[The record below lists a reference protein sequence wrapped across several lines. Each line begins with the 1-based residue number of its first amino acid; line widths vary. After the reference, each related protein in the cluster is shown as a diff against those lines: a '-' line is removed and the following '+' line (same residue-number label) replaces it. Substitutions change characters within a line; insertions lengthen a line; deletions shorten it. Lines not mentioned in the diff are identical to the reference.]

1 MHFLD
6 PDSKIM
12 QAMTFLAD
20 LLLLSVCFII
30 TSIPIV
36 TIGASATAFYSL
48 LLRDE
53 DTQSSITIRYFK
65 AFAANWKPATIS
77 WCIQLVLTILLTVDL
92 YFLQFVES
100 SLASPLQVISI
111 VLLIILSV
119 TGSLLYPQI
128 ARYENKIGR
137 YWRNAFLL
145 CFPKM
150 WMLLPNLLLFLF
162 PEIVLF
168 IRPDIYLQCLI
179 LRLVLITGF
188 QFYMSSLLMKK
199 LFRSI
204 EKYQ

>member
-1 MHFLD
+1 MNFLD
-6 PDSKIM
+6 PESKFM

-20 LLLLSVCFII
+20 LLLLSVYFVL
-30 TSIPIV
+30 TSLPIV
-36 TIGASATAFYSL
+36 TIGASATAFYSIL
-48 LLRDE
+48 QRDE
-53 DTQSSITIRYFK
+53 DRHSSITIRYFK

-77 WCIQLVLTILLTVDL
+77 WCIQLALTILLAVDL
-92 YFLQFVES
+92 YFLQFVEGA
-100 SLASPLQVISI
+100 LVGLLQVISI
-111 VLLIILSV
+111 VLLVILSV
-119 TGSLLYPQI
+119 TGSLVYPQI

-150 WMLLPNLLLFLF
+150 WVLLINLLLFLF

-179 LRLVLITGF
+179 LRIILITGF

-199 LFRSI
+199 LFRSV
-204 EKYQ
+204 EGN